1 MTRQAFYFRD
11 IFTVYIVGTV
21 CTRQSCLQCTR
32 CLSGCERALFS
43 VFRTP
48 PPPSLCHHSLAVFPW
63 KKNFPPFLAPPL
75 PPLPRLISELVS
87 WQKVLVKVFA
97 IFREY
102 FAFMHSYACFAARA
116 PILHGHPEGSRGVG
130 REREGSRGAG
140 RVGRGAARGF

>member
-1 MTRQAFYFRD
+1 MTRQAFYFRE

-32 CLSGCERALFS
+32 CQGARGLFFLFS
-43 VFRTP
+43 EHLLLP
-48 PPPSLCHHSLAVFPW
+48 PYAIIPW
-63 KKNFPPFLAPPL
+63 QFFLGKKNFPPFLAPPL

-140 RVGRGAARGF
+140 RVGRGAASGF